1 MANRRTGK
9 PPRHGDIRV
18 GGGMKIEHAKRHL
31 AELTASA
38 SEVAD
43 YGGHSVTGQGSQGG
57 FSSGGGGSDYQT
69 TSVGGTGD
77 ADSGGANG

>member
-1 MANRRTGK
+1 MASRTGK

-43 YGGHSVTGQGSQGG
+43 YGGHSVTGQASQGS
-57 FSSGGGGSDYQT
+57 FASGGAEGASYQT
-69 TSVGGTGD
+69 TNVGGVGD
-77 ADSGGANG
+77 ADTGGS

>member
-1 MANRRTGK
+1 MASKTGK

-43 YGGHSVTGQGSQGG
+43 YGGHLVTGEGSQGS
-57 FSSGGGGSDYQT
+57 FASGGASDYST
-69 TSVGGTGD
+69 TNVGGTGD
-77 ADSGGANG
+77 ADTGGS